1 MTPMAKNADCP
12 SDQPAITSPGH
23 ATIASIRRQRQ
34 ELAMPSVSSR
44 RELRIALHP
53 LKLIICIAVLLT
65 GALLYKNLPGA
76 QAEIL
81 SSAVSQLVNPVKAP
95 PEPQN
100 TMFEQYQKNLKASQ
114 DQQAQEQQAQAA
126 QKNFNGPKCQFWIQQ
141 NQTAPSDKSSANVDQ
156 LNCDLDIAQ
165 RAAQTA
171 YETATHEENI
181 AENKYD
187 TLGLEASYLAA
198 GQARRVEEIKQS
210 LTLCQNLQLRAY
222 DDQRGIEVG
231 ALLGLEDEN
240 GRQQWLFLAP
250 DAAGL
255 KVDVVGQ
262 PVTVITPR
270 SPLGN
275 SLLGKFEGDEVEI
288 LVAGA
293 RQHFT
298 VTEAR

>member
-1 MTPMAKNADCP
+1 MNK
-12 SDQPAITSPGH
+12 H
-23 ATIASIRRQRQ
+23 A
-34 ELAMPSVSSR
+34 V
-44 RELRIALHP
+44 H
-53 LKLIICIAVLLT
+53 
-65 GALLYKNLPGA
+65 
-76 QAEIL
+76 
-81 SSAVSQLVNPVKAP
+81 QLVLEKLSV
-95 PEPQN
+95 
-100 TMFEQYQKNLKASQ
+100 
-114 DQQAQEQQAQAA
+114 
-126 QKNFNGPKCQFWIQQ
+126 
-141 NQTAPSDKSSANVDQ
+141 
-156 LNCDLDIAQ
+156 DLDVAQ

-198 GQARRVEEIKQS
+198 GQARRVEEIKQA
-210 LTLCQNLQLRAY
+210 LTLCHTMQLQAY
-222 DDQRGIEVG
+222 DDQRGIQVG

-270 SPLGN
+270 SPLGK
-275 SLLGKFEGDEVEI
+275 SLLGKFEGDEVQI
-288 LVAGA
+288 VVAGA

-298 VTEAR
+298 VTEAK

>member
-1 MTPMAKNADCP
+1 MNK
-12 SDQPAITSPGH
+12 H
-23 ATIASIRRQRQ
+23 A
-34 ELAMPSVSSR
+34 V
-44 RELRIALHP
+44 H
-53 LKLIICIAVLLT
+53 
-65 GALLYKNLPGA
+65 
-76 QAEIL
+76 
-81 SSAVSQLVNPVKAP
+81 QLVLEKL
-95 PEPQN
+95 
-100 TMFEQYQKNLKASQ
+100 TL
-114 DQQAQEQQAQAA
+114 
-126 QKNFNGPKCQFWIQQ
+126 
-141 NQTAPSDKSSANVDQ
+141 
-156 LNCDLDIAQ
+156 DLEIAQ

-198 GQARRVEEIKQS
+198 GQAKRVEEIKQA
-210 LTLCQNLQLRAY
+210 LVLCQNMQLRAF
-222 DDQRGIEVG
+222 DDQRGIEIG

-270 SPLGN
+270 SPLGK

-298 VTEAR
+298 VTDAK

>member
-1 MTPMAKNADCP
+1 MTMNK
-12 SDQPAITSPGH
+12 H
-23 ATIASIRRQRQ
+23 AVHTLIL
-34 ELAMPSVSSR
+34 E
-44 RELRIALHP
+44 
-53 LKLIICIAVLLT
+53 KL
-65 GALLYKNLPGA
+65 G
-76 QAEIL
+76 
-81 SSAVSQLVNPVKAP
+81 
-95 PEPQN
+95 
-100 TMFEQYQKNLKASQ
+100 
-114 DQQAQEQQAQAA
+114 D
-126 QKNFNGPKCQFWIQQ
+126 
-141 NQTAPSDKSSANVDQ
+141 
-156 LNCDLDIAQ
+156 DLDIAQ

-171 YETATHEENI
+171 YETATHEEII

-198 GQARRVEEIKQS
+198 GQAKRVEEIKQA

-231 ALLGLEDEN
+231 ALLGLEDDN

-250 DAAGL
+250 DGAGL

-270 SPLGN
+270 SPLGKN
-275 SLLGKFEGDEVEI
+275 LLGKFEGDDVEI

-298 VTEAR
+298 VTEAK

>member
-1 MTPMAKNADCP
+1 MNK
-12 SDQPAITSPGH
+12 H
-23 ATIASIRRQRQ
+23 A
-34 ELAMPSVSSR
+34 V
-44 RELRIALHP
+44 H
-53 LKLIICIAVLLT
+53 
-65 GALLYKNLPGA
+65 
-76 QAEIL
+76 
-81 SSAVSQLVNPVKAP
+81 QLVLEKLA
-95 PEPQN
+95 
-100 TMFEQYQKNLKASQ
+100 L
-114 DQQAQEQQAQAA
+114 
-126 QKNFNGPKCQFWIQQ
+126 
-141 NQTAPSDKSSANVDQ
+141 
-156 LNCDLDIAQ
+156 DLDIAQ

-198 GQARRVEEIKQS
+198 GQAKRVEEIKQA
-210 LTLCQNLQLRAY
+210 LALCQSMQLRAF
-222 DDQRGIEVG
+222 DDQRGIEIG

-270 SPLGN
+270 SPLGK

-298 VTEAR
+298 VTDAK